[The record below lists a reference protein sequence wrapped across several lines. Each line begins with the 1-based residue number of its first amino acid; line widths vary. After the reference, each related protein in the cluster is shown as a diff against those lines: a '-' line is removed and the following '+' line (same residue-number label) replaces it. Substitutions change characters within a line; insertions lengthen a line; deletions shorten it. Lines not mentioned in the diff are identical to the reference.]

1 LPFDRHQAAKTK
13 LDEDPRV
20 AAFRDDVRSRS
31 MDLVHGRIPAKI
43 IELHTLYKVRVQ
55 GEPIAAALH
64 HHEISRL
71 CVFCHT
77 GLTEACF
84 RDEATR
90 GDGRARR

>member
-55 GEPIAAALH
+55 GEPIAAAVRTPPLWD
-64 HHEISRL
+64 
-71 CVFCHT
+71 
-77 GLTEACF
+77 LTIV
-84 RDEATR
+84 
-90 GDGRARR
+90 RALSHWPYRSLFPR